1 VRRFNL
7 STGTILYL
15 KISGWFIFQSHF
27 PPLYSAVKTSAI
39 AMFFLKK
46 MGDAAS
52 TARVFR
58 VTIKFEFA
66 INHSIQFIATP
77 Q

>member
-1 VRRFNL
+1 MVYFQA
-7 STGTILYL
+7 
-15 KISGWFIFQSHF
+15 ISVIRCI
-27 PPLYSAVKTSAI
+27 PLKTSAI
-39 AMFFLKK
+39 AMFFKK
-46 MGDAAS
+46 NRDAAS
-52 TARVFR
+52 TGARIFR